1 VEVVEALMSPED
13 VRVSAARGG
22 GVGPQTFRRDN
33 VEAVA
38 PVCGSVHEA
47 LSRREAPWPGLPD
60 VAELVDVVERL
71 PLGALRVDDRVRSER
86 DAATRERRV
95 GGRGGVEVAERG
107 GRAVVGCR
115 DQERNHADW
124 IVTGYGALER

>member
-1 VEVVEALMSPED
+1 MSVNV
-13 VRVSAARGG
+13 VRVVASREG

-38 PVCGSVHEA
+38 PVCGPVHEA

-71 PLGALRVDDRVRSER
+71 PLGALRVNDRVGSER

-95 GGRGGVEVAERG
+95 GGRGGVGVEERG
-107 GRAVVGCR
+107 GPGVVGCG
-115 DQERNHADW
+115 DEERN
-124 IVTGYGALER
+124 